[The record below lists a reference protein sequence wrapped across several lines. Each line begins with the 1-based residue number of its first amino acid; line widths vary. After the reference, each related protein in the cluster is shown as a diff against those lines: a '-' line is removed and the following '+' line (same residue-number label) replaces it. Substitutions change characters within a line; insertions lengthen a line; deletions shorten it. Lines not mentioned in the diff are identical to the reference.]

1 MFVNFFEREGQR
13 TKGKREGEERDFR
26 SSVSPSHCCPRAT
39 LEDVALLLMTPS
51 EGHLWQL
58 IISSQKERDLNMAL
72 HVLPQCDSTR
82 FPTGHQ
88 VPWQKFVSV
97 RLLSSTSC
105 FSHIHK
111 LPKSTTYS
119 TRSPFLAFS
128 LRHGDYFAC
137 SKRKLKTSMW
147 EVALPRGWQGFP
159 PISSEHCCLC
169 AHTQALLL
177 GCGASSFLPLTC
189 SREDNPYLSTQ
200 GNSLIVTETGVQPMQ
215 SHCHST
221 ILTPPVPCL
230 LWTQLRKDCWGG
242 SRV

>member
-51 EGHLWQL
+51 QGHLWQL

-159 PISSEHCCLC
+159 PISSE
-169 AHTQALLL
+169 LLL
-177 GCGASSFLPLTC
+177 VRSYPSTAAGLWSQQFFASDLLQRRQSLPVHT
-189 SREDNPYLSTQ
+189 R
-200 GNSLIVTETGVQPMQ
+200 
-215 SHCHST
+215 
-221 ILTPPVPCL
+221 
-230 LWTQLRKDCWGG
+230 
-242 SRV
+242 